1 MQCAIHPKV
10 ETFLRCG
17 KCDKPICP
25 DCMVVGPAGTRCRDC
40 AALGMS
46 PLFQVEV
53 NRLGIGIMVGMA
65 AGVIGGFVLASA
77 HGFGFLTLWLGFFF
91 GGFVGEAVLRA
102 VYRKRGPKVEIT
114 A

>member
-1 MQCAIHPKV
+1 
-10 ETFLRCG
+10 
-17 KCDKPICP
+17 
-25 DCMVVGPAGTRCRDC
+25 
-40 AALGMS
+40 
-46 PLFQVEV
+46 
-53 NRLGIGIMVGMA
+53 MVGMA

-114 A
+114 AGACALLGALAGLGIWMITHGYSLASMPSFLGDHPMYLGGIGIGVFAAVSRVRFI